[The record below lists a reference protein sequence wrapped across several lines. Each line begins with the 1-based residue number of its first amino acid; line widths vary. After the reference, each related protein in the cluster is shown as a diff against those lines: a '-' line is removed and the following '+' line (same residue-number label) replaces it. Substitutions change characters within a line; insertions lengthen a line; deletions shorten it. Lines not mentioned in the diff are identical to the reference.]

1 MRARLTAEM
10 ALPSPD
16 KPASLAV
23 AGRRHSVRILA
34 GPKHTED
41 DLKALSHN
49 YSAAGLSGEDSTHW
63 RYGIELTEKRGV
75 QAQPGSAAAAG
86 RARRTSDNATA
97 GSGSRRGSRRDM
109 GWSTGRQ
116 FDGSGSHLEGK
127 MSGCGRIGHPASAV
141 RPTMPASR
149 IAAVTLSHR
158 ASQADRLASAAA
170 PRSHRRNPCLTCC

>member
-1 MRARLTAEM
+1 M

-75 QAQPGSAAAAG
+75 QAQPGSAAAA
-86 RARRTSDNATA
+86 RALIP
-97 GSGSRRGSRRDM
+97 GSRGREAVGRTGRGGAAAWRRSGGGWLAAASRRL
-109 GWSTGRQ
+109 SGR
-116 FDGSGSHLEGK
+116 D
-127 MSGCGRIGHPASAV
+127 A
-141 RPTMPASR
+141 
-149 IAAVTLSHR
+149 
-158 ASQADRLASAAA
+158 
-170 PRSHRRNPCLTCC
+170 